1 MLEAGRML
9 GRRYEI
15 ISEIG
20 SGGMANV
27 YKARDHK
34 LDRLVAIKVL
44 KQEFTMDD
52 TILDKFRKEALAAGG
67 LNHPNIVSVYD
78 MGHELGSEYIVMEL
92 IDGITL
98 KEYIRKRGHLTS
110 EEIIKISIR
119 VAEALK
125 AAHENGIIHRDI
137 KPQNIMVTPS
147 GEVKVTDFG
156 IAKGVSSTTVTAS
169 GETLGSVHYLS
180 PEQARGTKVDARS
193 DLYSLGITM
202 YEMATS
208 QLPFTADTPVAVA
221 MKQLNEMLP
230 NPMAKAPDLWP
241 GLADIII
248 RLTQKRPDAR
258 YQSAADLITDMKRL
272 YQNPSLR
279 LPRVTGSAP
288 RQPAKNAPY
297 PASRPR
303 QQVRSTA
310 ATQMS
315 GLMEEERRRAENAR
329 RRELERQRREKRKRS
344 VIIIAVLSVIAVI
357 ALVVLLWL
365 LIRSG
370 KSQLNSNSSQTVIES
385 SIQGQ
390 TSLMNS
396 SASEIST
403 EPSKAEESSG
413 SESSETE
420 TMPSLSGITYE
431 EAQQIAADHNLTISV
446 EAENNDSVQAGY
458 VISQEPLADE
468 PVPDNRVVVLHVSL
482 GAQTSLAQV
491 PSVEGMTQDEAVAT
505 LTNYQ
510 LTPGEITTAYS
521 NSVAKGLVISQ
532 GIESG
537 SQVSSGTAVDLTVSL
552 GPEETSQSQT
562 TNAGSITIT
571 QPFTKEDDQ
580 GMLVVM
586 AYDTSGQPTV
596 IYQSQITYKTFSD
609 LGGSLTV
616 NYPAGTTRIAAVLN
630 GATILDE
637 SISN

>member
-1 MLEAGRML
+1 MLEAGRVL

-27 YKARDHK
+27 YKARDQK
-34 LDRLVAIKVL
+34 LDRLVAIIVL
-44 KQEFTMDD
+44 KQEFTMDN
-52 TILDKFRKEALAAGG
+52 TILEKFRKEALAAGG

-180 PEQARGTKVDARS
+180 PEQARGSKVDARS

-258 YQSAADLITDMKRL
+258 YQSAADLIVDMKRL
-272 YQNPSLR
+272 YQNPALR

-288 RQPAKNAPY
+288 RQPVKNGQY
-297 PASRPR
+297 PSSHTRR
-303 QQVRSTA
+303 EVRSD
-310 ATQMS
+310 TQNTRMP

-329 RRELERQRREKRKRS
+329 RRELERQRRKKRKQS
-344 VIIIAVLSVIAVI
+344 VITIAILSVIAVI

-365 LIRSG
+365 LIRNG
-370 KSQLNSNSSQTVIES
+370 KAQMSPDSSQTVIES
-385 SIQGQ
+385 SIESKAG
-390 TSLMNS
+390 SKSDS

-403 EPSKAEESSG
+403 ESSD
-413 SESSETE
+413 SEASTEVE
-420 TMPSLSGITYE
+420 TMPSMSGITYE

-446 EAENNDSVQAGY
+446 EAENNDSVQAGN
-458 VISQEPLADE
+458 VISQEPLADQ
-468 PVPDNRVVVLHVSL
+468 PVPDNRVVILHVSL
-482 GAQTSLAQV
+482 GAQNSLAQV
-491 PSVEGMTQDEAVAT
+491 PPVEGMTQDEAVAA
-505 LTNYQ
+505 LTNAM

-521 NSVAKGLVISQ
+521 DSVAKGVVISQ

-552 GPEETSQSQT
+552 GPEETSKSQT
-562 TNAGSITIT
+562 TNAGPVTIT
-571 QPFTKEDDQ
+571 QPFSKEDDQ

-586 AYDTSGQPTV
+586 AYDADGQATV

-630 GATILDE
+630 GETILDE

>member
-1 MLEAGRML
+1 MLEAGRVL

-27 YKARDHK
+27 YKARDQK

-44 KQEFTMDD
+44 KQEFTMDN
-52 TILDKFRKEALAAGG
+52 TILEKFRKEALAAGG

-156 IAKGVSSTTVTAS
+156 IAKGVASTTVTAS

-180 PEQARGTKVDARS
+180 PEQARGSKVDARS

-248 RLTQKRPDAR
+248 RLTQKRPNAR
-258 YQSAADLITDMKRL
+258 YQSAADLIVDMKRL
-272 YQNPSLR
+272 YQNPALR

-288 RQPAKNAPY
+288 RQPVKNGQY
-297 PASRPR
+297 PSSHTRR
-303 QQVRSTA
+303 EVRSD
-310 ATQMS
+310 TQNTRMP

-329 RRELERQRREKRKRS
+329 RRELERQRRKKRKQS
-344 VIIIAVLSVIAVI
+344 VITIAILSVIAVI

-365 LIRSG
+365 LIRNG
-370 KSQLNSNSSQTVIES
+370 KAQMSPDSSQTVIES
-385 SIQGQ
+385 SIESKAG
-390 TSLMNS
+390 SKSDS

-403 EPSKAEESSG
+403 ESSD
-413 SESSETE
+413 SEASTEVE
-420 TMPSLSGITYE
+420 TMPSMSGITYE

-446 EAENNDSVQAGY
+446 EAENNDSVQAGN
-458 VISQEPLADE
+458 VISQEPLADQ
-468 PVPDNRVVVLHVSL
+468 PVPDNRVVILHVSL
-482 GAQTSLAQV
+482 GAQNSLAQV
-491 PSVEGMTQDEAVAT
+491 PPVEGMTQDEAVAA
-505 LTNYQ
+505 LTNAM

-521 NSVAKGLVISQ
+521 DSVAKGVVISQ

-552 GPEETSQSQT
+552 GPEETSKSQT
-562 TNAGSITIT
+562 TNAGSVTIT
-571 QPFTKEDDQ
+571 QPFSKEDDQ

-586 AYDTSGQPTV
+586 AYDADGQATV

-630 GATILDE
+630 GETILDE

>member
-1 MLEAGRML
+1 MLEAGRVL

-27 YKARDHK
+27 YKARDQK

-44 KQEFTMDD
+44 KQEFTMDN
-52 TILDKFRKEALAAGG
+52 TILEKFRKEALAAGG

-180 PEQARGTKVDARS
+180 PEQARGSKVDARS

-258 YQSAADLITDMKRL
+258 YQSAADLIVDMKRL
-272 YQNPSLR
+272 YQNPALR

-288 RQPAKNAPY
+288 RQPVKNGQY
-297 PASRPR
+297 PSSHTRR
-303 QQVRSTA
+303 EVRSD
-310 ATQMS
+310 TQNTRMP

-329 RRELERQRREKRKRS
+329 RRELERQRRKKRKQS
-344 VIIIAVLSVIAVI
+344 VITIAILSVIAVI

-365 LIRSG
+365 LIRNG
-370 KSQLNSNSSQTVIES
+370 KAQMSPDSSQTVIES
-385 SIQGQ
+385 SIESKAG
-390 TSLMNS
+390 SKSDS
-396 SASEIST
+396 SASDIST
-403 EPSKAEESSG
+403 ESSDLEA
-413 SESSETE
+413 STEVE
-420 TMPSLSGITYE
+420 TMPSMSGITYE

-446 EAENNDSVQAGY
+446 EAENNDSVQAGN
-458 VISQEPLADE
+458 VISQEPLADQ
-468 PVPDNRVVVLHVSL
+468 PVPDNRVVILHVSL
-482 GAQTSLAQV
+482 GAQNSLAQV
-491 PSVEGMTQDEAVAT
+491 PPVEGMTQDEAVAA
-505 LTNYQ
+505 LTNAM

-521 NSVAKGLVISQ
+521 DSVAKGVVISQ

-552 GPEETSQSQT
+552 GPEETSKSQT
-562 TNAGSITIT
+562 TNAGSVTIT
-571 QPFTKEDDQ
+571 QPFSKEDDQ

-586 AYDTSGQPTV
+586 AYDADGQATV

-630 GATILDE
+630 GETILDE

>member
-1 MLEAGRML
+1 MLEAGRVL

-27 YKARDHK
+27 YKARDQK

-44 KQEFTMDD
+44 KQEFTMDN
-52 TILDKFRKEALAAGG
+52 TILEKFRKEALAAGG

-180 PEQARGTKVDARS
+180 PEQARGSKVDARS

-258 YQSAADLITDMKRL
+258 YQSAADLIVDMKRL
-272 YQNPSLR
+272 YQNPALR

-288 RQPAKNAPY
+288 RQPVKNGQY
-297 PASRPR
+297 PSSHTRR
-303 QQVRSTA
+303 EVRSD
-310 ATQMS
+310 TQNTRMP

-329 RRELERQRREKRKRS
+329 RRELERQRRKKRKQS
-344 VIIIAVLSVIAVI
+344 VITIAILSVIAVI

-365 LIRSG
+365 LIRNG
-370 KSQLNSNSSQTVIES
+370 KAQMSPDSSQTVIES
-385 SIQGQ
+385 LIESKAG
-390 TSLMNS
+390 SKSDS

-403 EPSKAEESSG
+403 ESSD
-413 SESSETE
+413 SEASTEVE
-420 TMPSLSGITYE
+420 TMPSMSGITYE

-446 EAENNDSVQAGY
+446 EAENNDSVQAGN
-458 VISQEPLADE
+458 VISQEPLADQ
-468 PVPDNRVVVLHVSL
+468 PVPDNRVVILHVSL
-482 GAQTSLAQV
+482 GAQNSLAQV
-491 PSVEGMTQDEAVAT
+491 PPVEGMTQDEAVAA
-505 LTNYQ
+505 LTNAM

-521 NSVAKGLVISQ
+521 DSVAKGVVISQ

-552 GPEETSQSQT
+552 GPEETSKSQT
-562 TNAGSITIT
+562 TNAGSVTIT
-571 QPFTKEDDQ
+571 QPFSKEDDQ

-586 AYDTSGQPTV
+586 AYDADGQATV

-630 GATILDE
+630 GETILDE

>member
-1 MLEAGRML
+1 MLEAGRVL

-27 YKARDHK
+27 YKARDQK

-44 KQEFTMDD
+44 KQEFTMDN
-52 TILDKFRKEALAAGG
+52 TILEKFRKEALAAGG

-180 PEQARGTKVDARS
+180 PEQARGSKVDARS

-258 YQSAADLITDMKRL
+258 YQSAADLIVDMKRL
-272 YQNPSLR
+272 YQNPALR

-288 RQPAKNAPY
+288 RQPVKNGQY
-297 PASRPR
+297 PSSHTRR
-303 QQVRSTA
+303 EVRSD
-310 ATQMS
+310 TQNTRMP

-329 RRELERQRREKRKRS
+329 RRELERQRRKKRKQS
-344 VIIIAVLSVIAVI
+344 VITIAILSVIAVI

-365 LIRSG
+365 LIRNG
-370 KSQLNSNSSQTVIES
+370 KAQMSPDSSQTVIES
-385 SIQGQ
+385 SIESKAG
-390 TSLMNS
+390 SKSDS

-403 EPSKAEESSG
+403 ESSD
-413 SESSETE
+413 SEASTEVE
-420 TMPSLSGITYE
+420 TMPSMSGITYE

-446 EAENNDSVQAGY
+446 EAENNDSVQAGN
-458 VISQEPLADE
+458 VISQEPLADQ
-468 PVPDNRVVVLHVSL
+468 PVPDNRVVILHVSL
-482 GAQTSLAQV
+482 GAQNSLAQV
-491 PSVEGMTQDEAVAT
+491 PPVEGMTQDEAVAA
-505 LTNYQ
+505 LTNAM
-510 LTPGEITTAYS
+510 LAPGEITTAYS
-521 NSVAKGLVISQ
+521 DSVAKGVVISQ

-552 GPEETSQSQT
+552 GPEETSKSQT
-562 TNAGSITIT
+562 TNAGSVTIT
-571 QPFTKEDDQ
+571 QPFSKEDDQ

-586 AYDTSGQPTV
+586 AYDADGQATV

-630 GATILDE
+630 GETILDE

>member
-1 MLEAGRML
+1 MLEAGRVL

-27 YKARDHK
+27 YKARDQK

-44 KQEFTMDD
+44 KQEFTMDN
-52 TILDKFRKEALAAGG
+52 TILEKFRKEALAAGG

-180 PEQARGTKVDARS
+180 PEQARGSKVDARS

-258 YQSAADLITDMKRL
+258 YQSAADLIVDMKRL
-272 YQNPSLR
+272 YQNPALR

-288 RQPAKNAPY
+288 RQPVKNGQY
-297 PASRPR
+297 PSSHTRR
-303 QQVRSTA
+303 EVRSD
-310 ATQMS
+310 TQNTRMP

-329 RRELERQRREKRKRS
+329 RRELERQRRKKRKQS
-344 VIIIAVLSVIAVI
+344 VITIAILSVIAVI

-365 LIRSG
+365 LIRNG
-370 KSQLNSNSSQTVIES
+370 KAQMSPDSSQTVIES
-385 SIQGQ
+385 SIESKAG
-390 TSLMNS
+390 SKSDS

-403 EPSKAEESSG
+403 ESSD
-413 SESSETE
+413 SEASTEVE
-420 TMPSLSGITYE
+420 TMPSMSGITYE

-446 EAENNDSVQAGY
+446 EAENNDSVQAGN
-458 VISQEPLADE
+458 VISQEPLADQ
-468 PVPDNRVVVLHVSL
+468 PVPDNRVVILHVSL
-482 GAQTSLAQV
+482 GAQNSLAQV
-491 PSVEGMTQDEAVAT
+491 PPVEGMTQDEAVAA
-505 LTNYQ
+505 LTNAM

-521 NSVAKGLVISQ
+521 DSVAKGGVISQ

-552 GPEETSQSQT
+552 GPEETSKSQT
-562 TNAGSITIT
+562 TNAGSVTIT
-571 QPFTKEDDQ
+571 QPFSKEDDQ

-586 AYDTSGQPTV
+586 AYDADGQATV

-630 GATILDE
+630 GETILDE

>member
-1 MLEAGRML
+1 MLEAGRVL

-27 YKARDHK
+27 YKARDQK

-44 KQEFTMDD
+44 KQEFTMDN
-52 TILDKFRKEALAAGG
+52 TILEKFRKEALAAGG

-180 PEQARGTKVDARS
+180 PEQARCSKVDARS

-258 YQSAADLITDMKRL
+258 YQSAADLIVDMKRL
-272 YQNPSLR
+272 YQNPALR

-288 RQPAKNAPY
+288 RQPVKNGQY
-297 PASRPR
+297 PSSHTRR
-303 QQVRSTA
+303 EVRSD
-310 ATQMS
+310 TQNTRMP

-329 RRELERQRREKRKRS
+329 RRELERQRRKKRKQS
-344 VIIIAVLSVIAVI
+344 VITIAILSVIAVI

-365 LIRSG
+365 LIRNG
-370 KSQLNSNSSQTVIES
+370 KAQMSPDSSQTVIES
-385 SIQGQ
+385 SIESKAG
-390 TSLMNS
+390 SKSDS

-403 EPSKAEESSG
+403 ESSD
-413 SESSETE
+413 SEASTEVE
-420 TMPSLSGITYE
+420 TMPSMSGITYE

-446 EAENNDSVQAGY
+446 EAENNDSVQAGN
-458 VISQEPLADE
+458 VISQEPLADQ
-468 PVPDNRVVVLHVSL
+468 PVPDNRVVILHVSL
-482 GAQTSLAQV
+482 GAQNSLAQV
-491 PSVEGMTQDEAVAT
+491 PPVEGMTQDEAVAA
-505 LTNYQ
+505 LTNAM

-521 NSVAKGLVISQ
+521 DSVAKGVVISQ

-552 GPEETSQSQT
+552 GPEETSKSQT
-562 TNAGSITIT
+562 TNAGSVTIT
-571 QPFTKEDDQ
+571 QPFSKEDDQ

-586 AYDTSGQPTV
+586 AYDADGQATV

-630 GATILDE
+630 GETILDE

>member
-1 MLEAGRML
+1 MLEAGRVL

-27 YKARDHK
+27 YKARDQK
-34 LDRLVAIKVL
+34 LDRLVAIIVL
-44 KQEFTMDD
+44 KQEFTMDN
-52 TILDKFRKEALAAGG
+52 TILEKFRKEALAAGG

-180 PEQARGTKVDARS
+180 PEQARGSKVDARS

-258 YQSAADLITDMKRL
+258 YQSAADLIVDMKRL
-272 YQNPSLR
+272 YQNPALR

-288 RQPAKNAPY
+288 RQPVKNGQY
-297 PASRPR
+297 PSSHTRR
-303 QQVRSTA
+303 EVRSD
-310 ATQMS
+310 TQNTRMP

-329 RRELERQRREKRKRS
+329 RRELERQRRKKRKQS
-344 VIIIAVLSVIAVI
+344 VITIAILSVIAVI

-365 LIRSG
+365 LIRNG
-370 KSQLNSNSSQTVIES
+370 KAQMSPDSSQTVIES
-385 SIQGQ
+385 SIESKAG
-390 TSLMNS
+390 SKSDS

-403 EPSKAEESSG
+403 ESSD
-413 SESSETE
+413 SEASTEVE
-420 TMPSLSGITYE
+420 TMPSMSGITYE

-446 EAENNDSVQAGY
+446 EAENNDSVQAGN
-458 VISQEPLADE
+458 VISQEPLADQ
-468 PVPDNRVVVLHVSL
+468 PVPDNRVVILHVSL
-482 GAQTSLAQV
+482 GAQNSLAQV
-491 PSVEGMTQDEAVAT
+491 PPVEGMTQDEAVAA
-505 LTNYQ
+505 LTNAM

-521 NSVAKGLVISQ
+521 DSVAKGVVISQ

-552 GPEETSQSQT
+552 GPEETSKSQT
-562 TNAGSITIT
+562 TNAGSVTIT
-571 QPFTKEDDQ
+571 QPFSKEDDQ

-586 AYDTSGQPTV
+586 AYDADGQATV

-630 GATILDE
+630 GETILDE

>member
-1 MLEAGRML
+1 MLEAGRVL

-27 YKARDHK
+27 YKARDQK

-44 KQEFTMDD
+44 KQEFTMDN
-52 TILDKFRKEALAAGG
+52 TILEKFRKEALAAGG

-169 GETLGSVHYLS
+169 GETFGSVHYLS
-180 PEQARGTKVDARS
+180 PEQARGSKVDARS

-258 YQSAADLITDMKRL
+258 YQSAADLIVDMKRL
-272 YQNPSLR
+272 YQNPALR

-288 RQPAKNAPY
+288 RQPVKNGQY
-297 PASRPR
+297 PSSHTRR
-303 QQVRSTA
+303 EVRSD
-310 ATQMS
+310 TQNTRMP

-329 RRELERQRREKRKRS
+329 RRELERQRRKKRKQS
-344 VIIIAVLSVIAVI
+344 VITIAILSVIAVI

-365 LIRSG
+365 LIRNG
-370 KSQLNSNSSQTVIES
+370 KAQMSPDSSQTVIES
-385 SIQGQ
+385 SIESKAG
-390 TSLMNS
+390 SKSDS

-403 EPSKAEESSG
+403 ESSD
-413 SESSETE
+413 SEASTEVE
-420 TMPSLSGITYE
+420 TMPSMSGITYE

-446 EAENNDSVQAGY
+446 EAENNDSVQAGN
-458 VISQEPLADE
+458 VISQEPLADQ
-468 PVPDNRVVVLHVSL
+468 PVPDNRVVILHVSL
-482 GAQTSLAQV
+482 GAQNSLAQV
-491 PSVEGMTQDEAVAT
+491 PPVEGMTQDEAVAA
-505 LTNYQ
+505 LTNAM

-521 NSVAKGLVISQ
+521 DSVAKGVVISQ

-552 GPEETSQSQT
+552 GPEETSKSQT
-562 TNAGSITIT
+562 TNAGSVTIT
-571 QPFTKEDDQ
+571 QPFSKEDDQ

-586 AYDTSGQPTV
+586 AYDADGQATV

-630 GATILDE
+630 GETILDE

>member
-1 MLEAGRML
+1 MLEAGRVL

-27 YKARDHK
+27 YKARDQK

-44 KQEFTMDD
+44 KQEFTMDN
-52 TILDKFRKEALAAGG
+52 TILEKFRKEALAAGG

-180 PEQARGTKVDARS
+180 PEQARGSKVDARS

-258 YQSAADLITDMKRL
+258 YQSAADLIVDMKRL
-272 YQNPSLR
+272 YQNPALR

-288 RQPAKNAPY
+288 RQPVKNGQY
-297 PASRPR
+297 PSSHTRR
-303 QQVRSTA
+303 EVRSD
-310 ATQMS
+310 TQNTRMP

-329 RRELERQRREKRKRS
+329 RRELERQRRKKRKQS
-344 VIIIAVLSVIAVI
+344 VITIAILSVIAVI

-365 LIRSG
+365 LIRNG
-370 KSQLNSNSSQTVIES
+370 KAQMSPDSSQTVIES
-385 SIQGQ
+385 SIESKAG
-390 TSLMNS
+390 SKSDS

-403 EPSKAEESSG
+403 ESSD
-413 SESSETE
+413 SEASTEVE
-420 TMPSLSGITYE
+420 TMPSMSGITYE

-446 EAENNDSVQAGY
+446 EAENNDSVQAGN
-458 VISQEPLADE
+458 VISQEPLADQ
-468 PVPDNRVVVLHVSL
+468 PVPDNRVVILHVSL
-482 GAQTSLAQV
+482 GAQNSLAQV
-491 PSVEGMTQDEAVAT
+491 PPVEGMTQDEAVAA
-505 LTNYQ
+505 LTNAM

-521 NSVAKGLVISQ
+521 DSVAKGVVISQ

-552 GPEETSQSQT
+552 GPEETSKSQT
-562 TNAGSITIT
+562 TNAGSVTIT
-571 QPFTKEDDQ
+571 QPFSKEDDQ

-586 AYDTSGQPTV
+586 AYDADGQATV

-630 GATILDE
+630 GETILDE

>member
-1 MLEAGRML
+1 MLEAGRVL

-27 YKARDHK
+27 YKARDQK

-44 KQEFTMDD
+44 KQEFTMDN
-52 TILDKFRKEALAAGG
+52 TILEKFRKEALAAGG

-180 PEQARGTKVDARS
+180 PEQARGSKVDARS

-248 RLTQKRPDAR
+248 RLISVT
-258 YQSAADLITDMKRL
+258 I
-272 YQNPSLR
+272 LR
-279 LPRVTGSAP
+279 
-288 RQPAKNAPY
+288 
-297 PASRPR
+297 
-303 QQVRSTA
+303 
-310 ATQMS
+310 
-315 GLMEEERRRAENAR
+315 GL
-329 RRELERQRREKRKRS
+329 LCRQR
-344 VIIIAVLSVIAVI
+344 
-357 ALVVLLWL
+357 
-365 LIRSG
+365 
-370 KSQLNSNSSQTVIES
+370 
-385 SIQGQ
+385 
-390 TSLMNS
+390 
-396 SASEIST
+396 
-403 EPSKAEESSG
+403 
-413 SESSETE
+413 
-420 TMPSLSGITYE
+420 
-431 EAQQIAADHNLTISV
+431 
-446 EAENNDSVQAGY
+446 
-458 VISQEPLADE
+458 
-468 PVPDNRVVVLHVSL
+468 
-482 GAQTSLAQV
+482 
-491 PSVEGMTQDEAVAT
+491 
-505 LTNYQ
+505 
-510 LTPGEITTAYS
+510 
-521 NSVAKGLVISQ
+521 
-532 GIESG
+532 
-537 SQVSSGTAVDLTVSL
+537 
-552 GPEETSQSQT
+552 
-562 TNAGSITIT
+562 
-571 QPFTKEDDQ
+571 
-580 GMLVVM
+580 
-586 AYDTSGQPTV
+586 
-596 IYQSQITYKTFSD
+596 
-609 LGGSLTV
+609 
-616 NYPAGTTRIAAVLN
+616 
-630 GATILDE
+630 
-637 SISN
+637 